1 MHFLNRVVAGA
12 LVFALAGFCAAQKF
26 DTFEA
31 AQKAAVTSNKPVLMV
46 AYFACPGQTDA
57 LALISKALKA
67 DDSLAATAQKFQLA
81 CADLYDR
88 EAYPANNGFNP
99 ALEKKFG
106 TPCTAS
112 LYAPGASKHLWR
124 KQLTRE
130 VVMQDTTLSDAQI
143 KAALDEAM
151 KAWDDFQKPIA
162 DLEAQAKED
171 KKLKADPEFQ
181 LKLAEAWAKGFAV
194 AKARDAY
201 NEAIKLIR
209 KEDKTDARIESLTL
223 RISEFEFECEAWVDA
238 EKSFGD
244 FAAKFKD
251 SAQAN
256 HARVMQYRAM
266 AHGGNPEGAKAGL
279 EKLLKDKKAA
289 DAKPEI
295 DEALKEVEA
304 LTETS
309 GKDGK

>member
-1 MHFLNRVVAGA
+1 MYFLNRVSAAV
-12 LVFALAGFCAAQKF
+12 LLFSLAGYCAAQKF

-31 AQKAAVTSNKPVLMV
+31 AQKAALTSNKPVLMV

-57 LALISKALKA
+57 LALINKAIKA
-67 DDSLAATAQKFQLA
+67 DDALAATAQKFQLA

-112 LYAPGASKHLWR
+112 VYAPGAAKHLWR
-124 KQLTRE
+124 KQLTQE
-130 VVMQDTTLSDAQI
+130 VVMQDTKLTDAQI

-151 KAWDDFQKPIA
+151 KNWDDFQKPIA

-171 KKLKADPEFQ
+171 KKLKAEPEFQ

-194 AKARDAY
+194 TNARDAY

-209 KEDKTDARIESLTL
+209 KADKTDARIETLTL
-223 RISEFEFECEAWVDA
+223 RISEFEFESEAWTDA

-244 FAAKFKD
+244 FAAKFKE

-279 EKLLKDKKAA
+279 EKLLKDKRAA
-289 DAKPEI
+289 DAKAEI
-295 DEALKEVEA
+295 DEALKDVEA
-304 LTETS
+304 LVTNQN
-309 GKDGK
+309 KK